1 MLLMLCGADHE
12 VPFQETAL
20 PPKSTAMQ
28 KDVVGQDTEKTGMLP
43 LMFSPVDQEVPFHMA
58 ASEPTAIQNDGDTHD
73 TETTGTLMACGDD
86 QEDPFQVMKSPD

>member
-28 KDVVGQDTEKTGMLP
+28 KDVVGQDTDLRALVP
-43 LMFSPVDQEVPFHMA
+43 SISSPV
-58 ASEPTAIQNDGDTHD
+58 
-73 TETTGTLMACGDD
+73 D
-86 QEDPFQVMKSPD
+86 QEDPFQENALP